1 MTWECSAEAERLV
14 LIPGQLHI
22 HLGQGAVLLLLLL
35 LSLRQGQQSEI
46 NLRSTGTY
54 LSSLAQLTDKKTS
67 QNRV

>member
-22 HLGQGAVLLLLLL
+22 HLGQGAVLLLLL
-35 LSLRQGQQSEI
+35 SLRQGQQSEI
-46 NLRSTGTY
+46 NLGSTGTY

-67 QNRV
+67 QYRV